1 MTATLAHIL
10 LIWPFGHSGPG
21 HSHSRAAHARHLRH
35 LQESRTH
42 RLNKCHGAGHP
53 SLIHR

>member
-1 MTATLAHIL
+1 MTATLALIL

-53 SLIHR
+53 SLIHH